1 MVELL
6 EHVLRVGQ
14 QLLESP
20 FQHVLELRN
29 YLCPTPDN
37 VKNSKNYYHTYGCF
51 NDSASETMTSLKISY
66 FEKAQELGF
75 LASWTRNIKMNEIN
89 ERMQH
94 LKHLNMHLHS

>member
-6 EHVLRVGQ
+6 EHVLVLGVGQ
-14 QLLESP
+14 QLLESL

-29 YLCPTPDN
+29 YWCPTPVN

-66 FEKAQELGF
+66 IDEAQELGF
-75 LASWTRNIKMNEIN
+75 LASWTRNIKMN
-89 ERMQH
+89 
-94 LKHLNMHLHS
+94 